1 MPNASFPPGTTNVIS
16 SRNPFCFRSRGMTS
30 EAWRLCAQMST
41 SFAQCPVK
49 AAVGNH
55 PVFKWPASLYLFKLL
70 RWMHHTSQGLILS
83 LCSKQQHLYS
93 AGMSKFDHHFET
105 ATDRNSILRH
115 HTRNSTRQSVARYRY
130 KQRLPFDRQD
140 FS

>member
-1 MPNASFPPGTTNVIS
+1 
-16 SRNPFCFRSRGMTS
+16 MTS

-70 RWMHHTSQGLILS
+70 RWMHHTSQGLILTQ
-83 LCSKQQHLYS
+83 CSKEQHHYS
-93 AGMSKFDHHFET
+93 NEMSRFDHHFGT
-105 ATDRNSILRH
+105 AVDRKMDFVAL
-115 HTRNSTRQSVARYRY
+115 HT
-130 KQRLPFDRQD
+130 
-140 FS
+140 